1 VSSKGGFRSDIQGM
15 RALAVGLVILAH
27 AGFRTAEGGFVGVD
41 IFFVISGFLIV
52 GLLVREAG
60 ESRRISIVDF
70 YARRAR
76 RVLPAATV
84 VLVVTCFASAWFLPF
99 VRSLEVVKDAIWA
112 AFFGANIRFS
122 LVETDY
128 FAQGSPPSPV
138 QHYWSL
144 AVEEQF
150 YVVIPVLLLLVTVGL
165 RRWGHALP
173 EHTDRALRRTVLLVL
188 GLVSLISLA
197 YSIHITSADPAAAY
211 FSTPARAWE
220 LGIGGLLA
228 TALWGRTPQWSRSL
242 TELLGLI
249 GLGMMAVATLR
260 YSAATPFPGSAA
272 LLPVLGCALMLAAG
286 SSASAPRTYW
296 FRWFSLKPFRILGDW
311 SYSLYL
317 WHFPVLLIAR
327 AHWVEPGLSRPHLVF
342 ALLLILALSGL
353 SYHFIEEPFRRGVV
367 WRPRLRAI
375 GLYPVSLALVIVSAV
390 GAQAWV
396 DQQIAARDDN
406 PAISAEEYAGRD
418 LSRSPAVALVE
429 ASLLAAK
436 DDKPVPGRL
445 QPDLENVRK
454 SIAPLGDCDYRT
466 GTTRLCPFG
475 DPDAKRT
482 IVVFGDSHARAWGPA
497 LDEIG
502 KKHGYV
508 VYQFVYSGCPANA
521 ENRPNKNREEF
532 EGCAAFVDW
541 ARGQIEEMNP
551 DLVFVANNYYPGWRK
566 PKGEQESGLAT
577 ELERLQEIAKRVV
590 MVENIP
596 EMSGTPGQCLS
607 SRDVDLGDCIFE
619 PRERTVR
626 GQAAFRE
633 VAESVGVKYVDA
645 MRWFCSDGQCPSVI
659 GDYIPQRDSTH
670 ISVEYSRHLAD
681 PLARVLD
688 LD

>member
-1 VSSKGGFRSDIQGM
+1 MSSKGGFRSDIQGL

-60 ESRRISIVDF
+60 ESRRISIADF

-99 VRSLEVVKDAIWA
+99 VRSLEVVKDAVWA

-173 EHTDRALRRTVLLVL
+173 EHADRALRRTVLLVL
-188 GLVSLISLA
+188 GVVSLASLA
-197 YSIHITSADPAAAY
+197 YSIHITQADPAAAY

-220 LGIGGLLA
+220 LGIGGLIA
-228 TALWGRTPQWSRSL
+228 TALWGRTPRWSRSL
-242 TELLGLI
+242 TELLGLA
-249 GLGMMAVATLR
+249 GLGMMAVATLE

-272 LLPVLGCALMLAAG
+272 LLPVVGCALMLAAG
-286 SSASAPRTYW
+286 SSASAPTTYW

-317 WHFPVLLIAR
+317 WHFPVLLLAR
-327 AHWVEPGLSRPHLVF
+327 AHWEEPGLSRPHLAVT
-342 ALLLILALSGL
+342 LLLILVLSGL
-353 SYHFIEEPFRRGVV
+353 SYHFIEEPFRRGVT

-375 GLYPVSLALVIVSAV
+375 GLYPVSLALVVVSAV

-406 PAISAEEYAGRD
+406 PAITVDDYAGD
-418 LSRSPAVALVE
+418 PLSKDPAVALVE
-429 ASLLAAK
+429 ASVRGSL
-436 DDKPVPGRL
+436 DDRPIPGRL
-445 QPDLENVRK
+445 HPDLADARE
-454 SIAPLGDCDYRT
+454 SIAPLGECDYRT
-466 GTTRLCPFG
+466 ETRDLCAFG
-475 DPDAKRT
+475 DDDAART
-482 IVVFGDSHARAWGPA
+482 IVVYGDSHARAWGPA
-497 LDEIG
+497 FDEIG
-502 KKHGYV
+502 KKLGYR
-508 VYQFVYSGCPANA
+508 VYQFVFSGCPVNTEVRVTGPPKEREQCA
-521 ENRPNKNREEF
+521 EFR
-532 EGCAAFVDW
+532 DW
-541 ARGQIEEMNP
+541 ARGQMKRLDP
-551 DLVFVANNYYPGWRK
+551 DLVIAANHYFPGWRT
-566 PKGEQESGLAT
+566 PDDDQFRGFAGEI
-577 ELERLQEIAKRVV
+577 ERLRGLVDKVV
-590 MVENIP
+590 VLGNIP
-596 EMSGTPGQCLS
+596 VLPQAPSQCLS
-607 SRDVDLGDCIFE
+607 RREVDLGDCLMRPVQAQADAQGRFAKLATE
-619 PRERTVR
+619 QGVR
-626 GQAAFRE
+626 FID
-633 VAESVGVKYVDA
+633 VH
-645 MRWFCSDGQCPSVI
+645 RWFCAEDRCPSVI
-659 GDYIPQRDSTH
+659 GSFIPFRDREH
-670 ISVEYSRHLAD
+670 ISVEYARHLAD
-681 PLARVLD
+681 PLARALR
-688 LD
+688 LR